1 LRSLK
6 LLQRGNIPNVAAW
19 RVCLIGLERL
29 AIQLV
34 VHHVELVIRIVFSQV
49 LEVRLPVQI
58 MLILDIPI
66 WIIIIVVGTRSLHLC
81 AAGTEDK

>member
-19 RVCLIGLERL
+19 CVCLIGLEGL

-34 VHHVELVIRIVFSQV
+34 VHHVELVIRIIFSQV
-49 LEVRLPVQI
+49 LEIRLSVQI
-58 MLILDIPI
+58 MLILDIPV
-66 WIIIIVVGTRSLHLC
+66 WIIVVGARSLCLS
-81 AAGTEDK
+81 AAGT